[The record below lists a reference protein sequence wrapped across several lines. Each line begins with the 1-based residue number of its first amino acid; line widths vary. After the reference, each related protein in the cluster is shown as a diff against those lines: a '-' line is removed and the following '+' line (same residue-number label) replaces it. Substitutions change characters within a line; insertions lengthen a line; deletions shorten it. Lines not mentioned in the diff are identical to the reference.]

1 VSPKQD
7 ANSGLAL
14 YNDRLF
20 RMDNEVTN
28 PPRKNAEKT
37 RGRPFQKGNP
47 GRPKGAQNR
56 TTRLTEA
63 LLEGEAEAIGRKCIE
78 RAKEGD
84 PVALRL
90 AMERIA
96 PVGRGRPVHF
106 KMPALAAAEDLPKAL
121 SAVLTATSKG
131 EITPAEAVS
140 VAQVVEIR
148 RKSLETLEI
157 EERLATLEARMTKR
171 R

>member
-1 VSPKQD
+1 M
-7 ANSGLAL
+7 A
-14 YNDRLF
+14 
-20 RMDNEVTN
+20 N
-28 PPRKNAEKT
+28 PPRKNAGKT
-37 RGRPFQKGNP
+37 RGRPFPNGNP

-56 TTRLTEA
+56 TTLLIEA

-106 KMPALAAAEDLPKAL
+106 KMPALGTAADLPKAL
-121 SAVLTATSKG
+121 GAVLTAISRG
-131 EITPAEAVS
+131 EMPPEEAVS
-140 VAQVVEIR
+140 VAQVIEVK
-148 RKSLETLEI
+148 RKSFETLEI
-157 EERLATLEARMTKR
+157 EERLTSIEARMAKR